1 VTLPH
6 PAGLRPSELR
16 PVAVHHSLRAQVA
29 DAVRA
34 ALVAGSMTSGEVYSA
49 PQLAERFGVSVTP
62 VREALL
68 ELVRDGLLVAVRNRG
83 FRVADPTEVELDA
96 TSEVRLLLEPAA
108 AARAAGQPAE
118 RRAAAEQRLR
128 AAARAVIDAAEAGDV
143 VAHVRS
149 DREFHAALLDL
160 AGNAVL
166 SETVLRLRDRSR
178 LYGRDSDIA
187 QDTLRQA
194 AVEHDRLVDLVL
206 AGDADGARE
215 LMAGH
220 VAHVRAEWSPGGP
233 AGHERRPPSRP
244 EGPTSAR
251 SAAARPDAH
260 PSTSPTA
267 DVRE

>member
-1 VTLPH
+1 MTLPA
-6 PAGLRPSELR
+6 PVGLR
-16 PVAVHHSLRAQVA
+16 PVAVSDSLRAQVA

-83 FRVADPTEVELDA
+83 FRVADPTDLELDA

-108 AARAAGQPAE
+108 AARAAGQPPD
-118 RRAAAEQRLR
+118 RRAAAEERLR
-128 AAARAVIDAAEAGDV
+128 AAARAVARAAETGDV
-143 VAHVRS
+143 VAHVRA
-149 DREFHAALLDL
+149 DRDFHASLLEL

-166 SETVLRLRDRSR
+166 TETVLRLRDRSR
-178 LYGRDSDIA
+178 LYGRDGDIG

-194 AVEHDRLVDLVL
+194 ALEHERLVDLVL

-220 VAHVRAEWSPGGP
+220 VAHVRAEWSPGGR
-233 AGHERRPPSRP
+233 AGHDPAASSRP
-244 EGPTSAR
+244 DGPTSAR

-260 PSTSPTA
+260 PSASPA
-267 DVRE
+267 AVVRE